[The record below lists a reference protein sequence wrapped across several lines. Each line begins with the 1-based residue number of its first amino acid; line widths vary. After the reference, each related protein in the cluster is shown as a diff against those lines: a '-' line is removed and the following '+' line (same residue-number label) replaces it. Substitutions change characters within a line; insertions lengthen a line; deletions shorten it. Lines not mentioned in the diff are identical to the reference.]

1 MPEPDSFEIADVTA
15 GEAWDGFVGTAVG
28 GTAFSTTAWLRCAR
42 EATGCEDRIHGCYR
56 RGELVAAVSGL
67 HLSKRYRSQLV
78 TPPLLPHGG
87 FLHRPV
93 DSDNPAR
100 WESARNSSASSLIRF
115 LETRYSSIRLTH
127 SPELVDTREFS
138 WAGWDVG
145 PRYTYRLPLPADR
158 QKLWQR
164 LERRTRTAVRKAE
177 KEGYRFRRLDDPE
190 LVRRQYELVYSS
202 SPNPGRPPGESALVE
217 RFARAASDAGLT
229 EMYVAESPSGAIAA
243 AVVFAR
249 ASREV
254 FAWVAGA
261 DPAFRDSG
269 AASFLYWRFLEQ
281 TTFQSF
287 DFVGANIRGIA
298 LFKRGFAGDLVP
310 YFHTQGYR
318 SRWLRGLTSLRTAL
332 GTR

>member
-1 MPEPDSFEIADVTA
+1 MPEPDSFEIADVA
-15 GEAWDGFVGTAVG
+15 DGEAWDAFVGTAAGATV
-28 GTAFSTTAWLRCAR
+28 FSTSAWLRCAR
-42 EATGCEDRIHGCYR
+42 EATGCEPRIHGCYR

-67 HLSKRYRSQLV
+67 HLSRRLRSQLV

-87 FLHRPV
+87 LLHRPV

-100 WESARNSSASSLIRF
+100 RESARNSSASSLIRF
-115 LETRYSSIRLTH
+115 LESSYSSVRLTH
-127 SPELVDTREFS
+127 SPELVDMREFS

-158 QKLWQR
+158 QELWQQ
-164 LERRTRTAVRKAE
+164 LERRTRTVVRKAE

-190 LVRRQYELVYSS
+190 LLRRQYELVYSS
-202 SPNPGRPPGESALVE
+202 SIHGRRPPVESALVE
-217 RFARAASDAGLT
+217 RFARAAADAGLT
-229 EMYVAESPSGAIAA
+229 EMHVAESPSGAIAA

-249 ASREV
+249 GSHEV

-269 AASFLYWRFLEQ
+269 AASFLYWKFLEQ
-281 TTFQSF
+281 TAFQRF
-287 DFVGANIRGIA
+287 DFVGANIPGIA

-318 SRWLRGLTSLRTAL
+318 SRWLQGLTSLRAAL
-332 GTR
+332 RR